1 MSKNS
6 AKQNYEQLIYWL
18 SDFNKSKGV
27 IKPSSTTLSRMDYL
41 KSKGV
46 R

>member
-6 AKQNYEQLIYWL
+6 TKQNYEQLMYWL
-18 SDFNKSKGV
+18 SDFNKSKEV
-27 IKPSSTTLSRMDYL
+27 VKPSSTTLSRIDYL

>member
-6 AKQNYEQLIYWL
+6 AKQNYEQLMYWL
-18 SDFNKSKGV
+18 SDFNKSKTV
-27 IKPSSTTLSRMDYL
+27 VKPSSVTLSRIDYL
-41 KSKGV
+41 KSQGV